1 MSEVRELPHEVLIR
15 RYGLNISELS
25 NHTQQLKKD
34 LDKTITFLVN
44 KSKNGKINLTPA
56 VESKIETYDRY
67 ICDGIF
73 EFLESKEVIT
83 EAQAEHLKDKADD
96 AREDVIDD
104 LKDDN
109 SEGQN
114 GVTGE
119 EPTGST
125 GVNSNNNDNPNNAND
140 SSKDNTNNNDPSPA
154 PSEAKIGFWD
164 WN

>member
-1 MSEVRELPHEVLIR
+1 MSEVRELPHEVLLR
-15 RYGLNISELS
+15 RYGLNVSQLS

-34 LDKTITFLVN
+34 LDKTITFIVN

-73 EFLESKEVIT
+73 EFLESKEIIT
-83 EAQAEHLKDKADD
+83 EEQADDLKDKADD

-104 LKDDN
+104 LKEDDDN
-109 SEGQN
+109 QTDPKPVSK
-114 GVTGE
+114 
-119 EPTGST
+119 
-125 GVNSNNNDNPNNAND
+125 NNDN
-140 SSKDNTNNNDPSPA
+140 SNDPSPA
-154 PSEAKIGFWD
+154 STEAKIGFWD

>member
-1 MSEVRELPHEVLIR
+1 MSEVRELPHEVLLR
-15 RYGLNISELS
+15 RYGLNISQLS

-73 EFLESKEVIT
+73 EFLENKDVIT
-83 EAQAEHLKDKADD
+83 EAQADALKDKADD
-96 AREDVIDD
+96 AREKVIDD
-104 LKDDN
+104 LGDDDN
-109 SEGQN
+109 D
-114 GVTGE
+114 
-119 EPTGST
+119 
-125 GVNSNNNDNPNNAND
+125 SNDDNKPANKNTDSND
-140 SSKDNTNNNDPSPA
+140 SSSQSNST
-154 PSEAKIGFWD
+154 AKIGFWD

>member
-1 MSEVRELPHEVLIR
+1 MSDVRELPHEVLLR
-15 RYGLNISELS
+15 RYGLNVSQLS

-73 EFLESKEVIT
+73 EFLENKDVIT
-83 EAQAEHLKDKADD
+83 EAQAEQLKDKADD
-96 AREDVIDD
+96 AREDAIDD
-104 LKDDN
+104 LKDDD
-109 SEGQN
+109 
-114 GVTGE
+114 
-119 EPTGST
+119 
-125 GVNSNNNDNPNNAND
+125 NSNNADD
-140 SSKDNTNNNDPSPA
+140 SSKGNTNNNNPSPA